1 MFFSVKLRGRSVN
14 DRAPSALY
22 AASSELKVEGPV
34 QAIEQE
40 RGSAREVFGVFLR
53 LGLTSFGGPIAHLG
67 YFERDIVRKRGW
79 IDHETYGDIVAL
91 CQMLPGPASSQ
102 VGMAIG
108 LRRAGVRGA
117 LAAWLGFT
125 APSAILMIL
134 FAYLVDRTGDIADSG
149 WIHGLKIV
157 AVAIV
162 AQAVWSMAK
171 NLTPDRP
178 RLTIAF
184 AAAISL
190 LLWSTVAGQI
200 AVIVAGGAI
209 GWWLFRGNSDS
220 SSNSI
225 AWPRIGKPSLAILG
239 VFAALLGI
247 LPLLRA
253 AFNGWGFAF
262 ADVFYRSGALVF
274 GGGHVVLP
282 LLQSA
287 IVEPGWMSNDEF
299 IAGYGAAQAVP
310 GPLFTFAGYL
320 GAAMHGIPGAAIAL
334 VAIFLPSFLLVVGVM
349 PFWDGLRVIPG
360 MQAVLRGINAAVVG
374 ILLAALY
381 DPIWTSA
388 IFKPED
394 AALALVAFGLL
405 VVWKVPPIGV
415 VVVSAL
421 GGAFIDR

>member
-1 MFFSVKLRGRSVN
+1 MQTKEGTM
-14 DRAPSALY
+14 
-22 AASSELKVEGPV
+22 AAST
-34 QAIEQE
+34 E
-40 RGSAREVFGVFLR
+40 RGTPGEVFGVFLR
-53 LGLTSFGGPIAHLG
+53 LGLTSFGGPVAHLG
-67 YFERDIVRKRGW
+67 YFERDIVRRRGW
-79 IDHETYGDIVAL
+79 VDHETYGDIVAL

-108 LRRAGVRGA
+108 LRRAGVLGA
-117 LAAWLGFT
+117 LAAWVGFT
-125 APSAILMIL
+125 APSAILLVL
-134 FAYLVDRTGDIADSG
+134 FAYLVERTGNIADSG
-149 WIHGLKIV
+149 WVHGLKIV

-184 AAAISL
+184 AAAVPL
-190 LLWSTVAGQI
+190 LAWPSAGAQV
-200 AVIVAGGAI
+200 AVIAAGGAI
-209 GWWLFRGNSDS
+209 GWMLYRESAGGTTT
-220 SSNSI
+220 
-225 AWPRIGKPSLAILG
+225 ARWPRIGKGSIGILA

-253 AFNGWGFAF
+253 AFSGWGFAL
-262 ADVFYRSGALVF
+262 ADVFYRAGALVF

-287 IVEPGWMSNDEF
+287 IVAPGWMSNDEF

-320 GAAMHGIPGAAIAL
+320 GAVMHGVPGAVLAL
-334 VAIFLPSFLLVVGVM
+334 AAIFLPSFLLVVGVM
-349 PFWDGLRVIPG
+349 PFWDGLRVMPQ
-360 MQAVLRGINAAVVG
+360 MQAVLRGVNAAVVG
-374 ILLAALY
+374 VLLAALY

-394 AALALVAFGLL
+394 AALALVVFGLL
-405 VVWKVPPIGV
+405 MVWKVPPIGV
-415 VVVSAL
+415 VIVSAI
-421 GGAFIDR
+421 GGVIIDR

>member
-1 MFFSVKLRGRSVN
+1 MEQ
-14 DRAPSALY
+14 
-22 AASSELKVEGPV
+22 SEQIAV
-34 QAIEQE
+34 ATDQE
-40 RGSAREVFGVFLR
+40 RGSPREVFSTFLR
-53 LGLTSFGGPIAHLG
+53 LGLTSFGGPVAHLG

-79 IDHETYGDIVAL
+79 VDHETYGDIVAL

-102 VGMAIG
+102 VGMALG

-125 APSAILMIL
+125 APSAILLVL
-134 FAYLVDRTGDIADSG
+134 FAYLVERTGNIADSG
-149 WIHGLKIV
+149 WVHGLKIV

-184 AAAISL
+184 VAAVSL
-190 LLWSTVAGQI
+190 LAWSTAAGQI

-209 GWWLFRGNSDS
+209 GWLLFRGASGS
-220 SSNSI
+220 ASLAAS
-225 AWPRIGKPSLAILG
+225 WPRVGKPSLSILAG
-239 VFAALLGI
+239 FVALLGL

-253 AFNGWGFAF
+253 VFNGWGFAL

-320 GAAMHGIPGAAIAL
+320 GAVMHGMPGALIAL

-349 PFWDGLRVIPG
+349 PFWDRLRVVPG

-374 ILLAALY
+374 VLLAALY

-388 IFKPED
+388 IFEPED

-415 VVVSAL
+415 VLVSAL
-421 GGAFIDR
+421 GGALIDW

>member
-1 MFFSVKLRGRSVN
+1 MIAPVHACMLR
-14 DRAPSALY
+14 RAGWRW
-22 AASSELKVEGPV
+22 EGPV

-40 RGSAREVFGVFLR
+40 HGSAREVFGAFLR

-79 IDHETYGDIVAL
+79 VDHEAYGDIVAL

-102 VGMAIG
+102 VGMALG
-108 LRRAGVRGA
+108 LRRAGIRGA

-134 FAYLVDRTGDIADSG
+134 FAYLVDRTGDIANSG

-184 AAAISL
+184 AAAVSL
-190 LLWSTVAGQI
+190 LLWSTVAGQV

-209 GWWLFRGNSDS
+209 GWLLFRGNSGPS
-220 SSNSI
+220 SSSS
-225 AWPRIGKPSLAILG
+225 AWPRVGKPSIAILG

-253 AFNGWGFAF
+253 VFNGWGFAF

-287 IVEPGWMSNDEF
+287 VVEPGWMSNDEF

-320 GAAMHGIPGAAIAL
+320 GAAMHGIPGAVIAL
-334 VAIFLPSFLLVVGVM
+334 VAIFLPSFLLVIGVM
-349 PFWDGLRVIPG
+349 PFWDSLRLVPG
-360 MQAVLRGINAAVVG
+360 MTAVLRGINAAVVG
-374 ILLAALY
+374 VLLAALY

-394 AALALVAFGLL
+394 AALALIAFGLL

>member
-1 MFFSVKLRGRSVN
+1 MLQHEDSTT
-14 DRAPSALY
+14 AMAT
-22 AASSELKVEGPV
+22 
-34 QAIEQE
+34 E
-40 RGSAREVFGVFLR
+40 RGTPGEVFSTFLR
-53 LGLTSFGGPIAHLG
+53 LGLTSFGGPVAHLG

-79 IDHETYGDIVAL
+79 VDHDTYGDIVAL

-108 LRRAGVRGA
+108 LRRAGVLGA
-117 LAAWLGFT
+117 LAAWVGFT
-125 APSAILMIL
+125 APSAILMVL
-134 FAYLVDRTGDIADSG
+134 FAYLVERTGDIADSG
-149 WIHGLKIV
+149 WVHGLKIV

-171 NLTPDRP
+171 NLAPDRP

-184 AAAISL
+184 AAAVPL
-190 LLWSTVAGQI
+190 LAWPGAGAQI
-200 AVIVAGGAI
+200 AVIVAGGLI
-209 GWWLFRGNSDS
+209 GWMLYRESAGGT
-220 SSNSI
+220 
-225 AWPRIGKPSLAILG
+225 AAAKWPHIGKESLGILAI
-239 VFAALLGI
+239 FAALLGI

-253 AFNGWGFAF
+253 AFSGWGFAL

-287 IVEPGWMSNDEF
+287 IVSPGWMSNDEF

-320 GAAMHGIPGAAIAL
+320 GAVMHGVPGAVLAIFL
-334 VAIFLPSFLLVVGVM
+334 IFLPSFLLVLGVM
-349 PFWDGLRVIPG
+349 PFWDSLRAMPQ
-360 MQAVLRGINAAVVG
+360 MQAVLRGVNAAVIGV
-374 ILLAALY
+374 LLAALY

-394 AALALVAFGLL
+394 AALALVVFGLL

-415 VVVSAL
+415 VLVSAI
-421 GGAFIDR
+421 GGAIIDR

>member
-1 MFFSVKLRGRSVN
+1 MLAGEEPTTISTAKHGTP
-14 DRAPSALY
+14 A
-22 AASSELKVEGPV
+22 
-34 QAIEQE
+34 
-40 RGSAREVFGVFLR
+40 EVFSTFLR
-53 LGLTSFGGPIAHLG
+53 LGLTSFGGPVAHLG

-79 IDHETYGDIVAL
+79 VDHETYGDIVAL

-108 LRRAGVRGA
+108 LRRAGVLGA
-117 LAAWLGFT
+117 LAAWVGFT
-125 APSAILMIL
+125 APSAILMVL
-134 FAYLVDRTGDIADSG
+134 FAYLVERTGDIADSG
-149 WIHGLKIV
+149 WVHGLKIV

-184 AAAISL
+184 AAAVPL
-190 LLWSTVAGQI
+190 LAWPSAGAQV
-200 AVIVAGGAI
+200 AVIAAGGLV
-209 GWWLFRGNSDS
+209 GWFLYRESAGGTTT
-220 SSNSI
+220 
-225 AWPRIGKPSLAILG
+225 AKWPRIGKESVGILA

-253 AFNGWGFAF
+253 AFSGWGFAL

-287 IVEPGWMSNDEF
+287 IVSPGWMSNDEF

-320 GAAMHGIPGAAIAL
+320 GAVMHGVPGAVLAIF
-334 VAIFLPSFLLVVGVM
+334 AIFLPSFLLVLGVM
-349 PFWDGLRVIPG
+349 PFWDGLRVMPQ
-360 MQAVLRGINAAVVG
+360 MQAVLRGVNAAVVG
-374 ILLAALY
+374 VLLAALY

-394 AALALVAFGLL
+394 AALALVVFGLL

-415 VVVSAL
+415 VLVSAI
-421 GGAFIDR
+421 GGAIIDR

>member
-1 MFFSVKLRGRSVN
+1 MRIE
-14 DRAPSALY
+14 DAP
-22 AASSELKVEGPV
+22 VT
-34 QAIEQE
+34 AIDQE
-40 RGSAREVFGVFLR
+40 RGTPREVLGAFFR

-67 YFERDIVRKRGW
+67 YFEREIVRNRRW
-79 IDHETYGDIVAL
+79 VDHDTYGDIVAL

-108 LRRAGVRGA
+108 LRRAGWLGA
-117 LAAWLGFT
+117 IAAWIGFT
-125 APSAILMIL
+125 APSAILMVL
-134 FAYLVDRTGDIADSG
+134 FAYLVERTGDIADSG
-149 WIHGLKIV
+149 WVHGLKIV

-184 AAAISL
+184 AAAVL
-190 LLWSTVAGQI
+190 LLAWPSAAAQIGVIAAGGVIGWRLFRAPAGST
-200 AVIVAGGAI
+200 AGGA
-209 GWWLFRGNSDS
+209 S
-220 SSNSI
+220 
-225 AWPRIGKPSLAILG
+225 WPRIGKESIGILG
-239 VFAALLGI
+239 GFAALLGV

-253 AFNGWGFAF
+253 AFGGWGFAL

-287 IVEPGWMSNDEF
+287 IVDPGWMSNDEF

-320 GAAMHGIPGAAIAL
+320 GAVMHGVPGAVLAL
-334 VAIFLPSFLLVVGVM
+334 IAIFLPSFLLVVGVM

-360 MQAVLRGINAAVVG
+360 MQAALRGVNAAVVG
-374 ILLAALY
+374 VLLAALY

-405 VVWKVPPIGV
+405 MVWKAPPIGV
-415 VVVSAL
+415 VLVSAL
-421 GGAFIDR
+421 GGAVIDR